1 MDTIL
6 IELTNQNATGLLHEL
21 EELRLIKII
30 RENTVPVK
38 KRLSDKYKGFLTR
51 EEGEHLNN
59 HISQMR
65 NEWNNI

>member
-21 EELRLIKII
+21 EELRLIIII
-30 RENTVPVK
+30 RNTMPVK

-65 NEWNNI
+65 KEWNNI